1 MMNYIAHTCK
11 ICGAREENH
20 WISHKQL
27 TERQECFNCNY
38 WMKLI
43 EDQRWD
49 EDRFRVVVKGI
60 HYVGYSPR
68 VSTGMKGFGGQ
79 LWKIKFLDGRE
90 VECRNLWHQGE
101 IPERFRDR
109 LPDNA
114 EFVR

>member
-1 MMNYIAHTCK
+1 MEYLAHTCK
-11 ICGAREENH
+11 ICGAKEDNH

-43 EDQRWD
+43 EDTNWS

-68 VSTGMKGFGGQ
+68 VSTGMKGFGGS

-109 LPDNA
+109 LQDNA